1 MKNWMIKLVTLF
13 AIVAMAVSFSG
24 CELSSDV
31 IEACLTNTAQASS
44 MTYEVETVMG
54 MSVMGQSVSV
64 KLSGE
69 GSYTSDPVRVA
80 MTLSQDTSGMEM
92 EMETYT
98 EMIGDQYVQYLKIGE
113 QWVKQTLPS
122 ASVTQDPK
130 QAMEIYLE
138 GISRCQKEGEEVVAG
153 KTASKYS
160 AVIEGEAL
168 EKVIQA
174 SGALDQ
180 LEQSGLDASKVGE
193 LYSDLSDLYVTLWVD
208 ETAMQPVKIEMN
220 LTEMMKSIMD
230 KLGQMDDL
238 TVDMD
243 ITAFSLALTITDYN
257 NVDEIIIPKEA
268 LSASELEGL
277 V

>member
-1 MKNWMIKLVTLF
+1 MKQWMIKLVALF
-13 AIVAMAVSFSG
+13 AMVAVAVSFSG
-24 CELSSDV
+24 CGISSGV
-31 IEACLTNTAQASS
+31 MEACLTNTAQASS

-54 MSVMGQSVSV
+54 MSVMGQPVSV

-69 GSYTSDPVRVA
+69 GSYTCDPVRVA
-80 MTLSQDTSGMEM
+80 MVLSQDTSGMEM
-92 EMETYT
+92 ETYT
-98 EMIGDQYVQYLKIGE
+98 ELIGDQYIQYLKIGE
-113 QWVKQTLPS
+113 QWVKQALPS
-122 ASVTQDPK
+122 ASMTQDPK
-130 QAMEIYLE
+130 LAMEIYLE
-138 GISRCQKEGEEVVAG
+138 GISRYQKEGEEMVAG

-180 LEQSGLDASKVGE
+180 LEQSGLDASQAGE
-193 LYSDLSDLYVTLWVD
+193 LYSDLSDLYITLWVD

-220 LTEMMKSIMD
+220 LTEMMQSIMD
-230 KLGQMDDL
+230 KLGQMDDSA
-238 TVDMD
+238 VDMD

-257 NVDEIIIPKEA
+257 NVDEIIIPEEA
-268 LSASELEGL
+268 LSASELEAA